1 MQCEQRLQLMVSVA
15 VMEKCIIC
23 LKDDDTSSLVKLR
36 EKGSQ
41 GINKASREREGQIL
55 ASAGQFVHQECRK
68 SYTNPTEITKT
79 KRQQNILQESNIP
92 TLRSKSN
99 FSHKDHCLF
108 YDFQKRIE
116 QVCNDRDDEWAVEV
130 RGRLECVGDLHAAD
144 ALYHQTCSVNFR
156 TSKKIPKAFSP
167 DSKGK
172 ENNYQGRPAA
182 YGEQFLKI
190 VDYLK
195 QHEDEQ
201 ITIAE
206 LVNKMN
212 ELCGEQAYSSVYMKK
227 KLRNH
232 FGENIIITDI
242 CGKISVV
249 TLRDTASCVLQEF
262 YHRPTYQNPDDEK
275 KAIIDAAAKLIKSD
289 IRSLKGDKENYPLA
303 SDVSSLKSNLQYV
316 PESLSYLL
324 ETMFAEKDSKMKIA
338 SIGQAIVQAS
348 RPRVLIAPLQIGLG
362 IQLHHNFAS
371 RFLVST
377 LNNLGFCSSYQE
389 IQKFESSAALTQ
401 GVDIPGEI
409 CNSFIQFV
417 ADNVDHNVRTL
428 DGNNTFHGMGIIA
441 GITPGTKRTAPI
453 PRISVSSDDINSIA
467 KVNIQYYKPQNDFMT
482 KLNFSELR
490 ELRGM
495 DKTACLDLL
504 SLVVWPLKNPTPGWS
519 GIMQMIHKG
528 EYPGKSTVVF
538 LPMIDMNSSDMS
550 CIYSTLL
557 FVSNQAHRYNR
568 TPVLT
573 FDQPLYWKALTI
585 IQNEH
590 PNSQLKSVVLRL
602 GAFHTEMSFLGCIGH
617 IMRSSGLQEIL
628 ELIYAPNAVT
638 HMLSGKAVARAI
650 RGHMLVDTALHSL
663 LVSKIF
669 NFDFPADENEE
680 GNINVSVDD
689 ILSKAADVYTELLE
703 GTLSIS
709 SACDSAVL
717 QSIKETIHRPLEE
730 MKKNRTSKLWLQYTE
745 MMQILRQFIKAER
758 TGDWE
763 LHLKSVKDMLPYL
776 AASGHN
782 LYTKSAYVYL
792 MMMQQLEIDHPE
804 VFAAFKDGHHVM
816 RRSDRYWAGLSSDL
830 MIEQVL
836 MRSVKTAGG
845 LTRGR
850 GMGESQRSQ
859 WLLSMPACA
868 DMNQAIQELTGV
880 GYYTSDQHKEESI
893 ARQKRDREDIMSI
906 LTFMKERSP
915 FTGDSSLRNI
925 ETGVT
930 ADSSVNVDN
939 SKDVGTA
946 IIESLVGQNVIDYTF
961 KKKNQVITLNSK
973 TSIKVDGELIQ
984 VDPQLLFQRCTT
996 IANGLFEDISEIF
1009 KYELCSVPS
1018 SLFDNNGL
1026 PRQANK
1032 SILADSIWDFD
1043 GCGCLETGINVHHVL
1058 DGGSLIHRIP
1068 WTKGNSFNS
1077 ICQAYIDYVKS
1088 HYSQATIVFDGYPDV
1103 PTVKDITHI
1112 RRSKGCISPKINFS
1126 AEMPC
1131 KTKKDAFLSN
1141 EENKQRFINLLSA
1154 KFEASNYA
1162 VVHAFDDAD
1171 LNIVQTAVSIS
1182 EEQHVVVIGEDTD
1195 LLVLLCYHAMM
1206 HNKNVYFKSE
1216 PKQSIQKIR
1225 IWDIKKTKKHL
1236 GEAICRLLPFIHA
1249 FSGCDTTSR
1258 VFGLGKGA
1266 LLKKVKS
1273 SAYLQDQSQ
1282 LFLQKS
1288 SKDQVV
1294 KAGEEVLVDLYGG
1307 VQSVE
1312 GLDLLRYR
1320 KFASKVVVGNVFV
1333 QVHTLPPTS
1342 DAAKLHSM
1350 RTFYQTQI
1358 WIGEGHDLDPNQWGW
1373 YTSENKL
1380 MPVRCLLPPAP
1391 QKLLKVI
1398 RCNCKQNC
1406 DSRRCSC
1413 RKQPLFELN

>member
-1 MQCEQRLQLMVSVA
+1 
-15 VMEKCIIC
+15 
-23 LKDDDTSSLVKLR
+23 
-36 EKGSQ
+36 
-41 GINKASREREGQIL
+41 
-55 ASAGQFVHQECRK
+55 
-68 SYTNPTEITKT
+68 
-79 KRQQNILQESNIP
+79 
-92 TLRSKSN
+92 
-99 FSHKDHCLF
+99 
-108 YDFQKRIE
+108 
-116 QVCNDRDDEWAVEV
+116 
-130 RGRLECVGDLHAAD
+130 
-144 ALYHQTCSVNFR
+144 
-156 TSKKIPKAFSP
+156 
-167 DSKGK
+167 
-172 ENNYQGRPAA
+172 
-182 YGEQFLKI
+182 
-190 VDYLK
+190 
-195 QHEDEQ
+195 
-201 ITIAE
+201 
-206 LVNKMN
+206 
-212 ELCGEQAYSSVYMKK
+212 
-227 KLRNH
+227 
-232 FGENIIITDI
+232 
-242 CGKISVV
+242 
-249 TLRDTASCVLQEF
+249 
-262 YHRPTYQNPDDEK
+262 
-275 KAIIDAAAKLIKSD
+275 
-289 IRSLKGDKENYPLA
+289 
-303 SDVSSLKSNLQYV
+303 
-316 PESLSYLL
+316 
-324 ETMFAEKDSKMKIA
+324 
-338 SIGQAIVQAS
+338 
-348 RPRVLIAPLQIGLG
+348 
-362 IQLHHNFAS
+362 
-371 RFLVST
+371 
-377 LNNLGFCSSYQE
+377 
-389 IQKFESSAALTQ
+389 
-401 GVDIPGEI
+401 
-409 CNSFIQFV
+409 
-417 ADNVDHNVRTL
+417 
-428 DGNNTFHGMGIIA
+428 
-441 GITPGTKRTAPI
+441 
-453 PRISVSSDDINSIA
+453 
-467 KVNIQYYKPQNDFMT
+467 
-482 KLNFSELR
+482 
-490 ELRGM
+490 
-495 DKTACLDLL
+495 
-504 SLVVWPLKNPTPGWS
+504 
-519 GIMQMIHKG
+519 
-528 EYPGKSTVVF
+528 
-538 LPMIDMNSSDMS
+538 
-550 CIYSTLL
+550 
-557 FVSNQAHRYNR
+557 
-568 TPVLT
+568 
-573 FDQPLYWKALTI
+573 
-585 IQNEH
+585 
-590 PNSQLKSVVLRL
+590 
-602 GAFHTEMSFLGCIGH
+602 
-617 IMRSSGLQEIL
+617 
-628 ELIYAPNAVT
+628 
-638 HMLSGKAVARAI
+638 
-650 RGHMLVDTALHSL
+650 
-663 LVSKIF
+663 
-669 NFDFPADENEE
+669 
-680 GNINVSVDD
+680 
-689 ILSKAADVYTELLE
+689 
-703 GTLSIS
+703 
-709 SACDSAVL
+709 
-717 QSIKETIHRPLEE
+717 
-730 MKKNRTSKLWLQYTE
+730 
-745 MMQILRQFIKAER
+745 
-758 TGDWE
+758 
-763 LHLKSVKDMLPYL
+763 
-776 AASGHN
+776 
-782 LYTKSAYVYL
+782 

-1032 SILADSIWDFD
+1032 RILADSIWDFD
-1043 GCGCLETGINVHHVL
+1043 GCGCLETGYNV
-1058 DGGSLIHRIP
+1058 SPCIR
-1068 WTKGNSFNS
+1068 
-1077 ICQAYIDYVKS
+1077 C

-1112 RRSKGCISPKINFS
+1112 RRSKGCISPKNKFLRLKC
-1126 AEMPC
+1126 PV
-1131 KTKKDAFLSN
+1131 KQKKDAFLSN

-1182 EEQHVVVIGEDTD
+1182 EEQHV
-1195 LLVLLCYHAMM
+1195 
-1206 HNKNVYFKSE
+1206 
-1216 PKQSIQKIR
+1216 
-1225 IWDIKKTKKHL
+1225 
-1236 GEAICRLLPFIHA
+1236 
-1249 FSGCDTTSR
+1249 
-1258 VFGLGKGA
+1258 
-1266 LLKKVKS
+1266 
-1273 SAYLQDQSQ
+1273 
-1282 LFLQKS
+1282 KS

-1350 RTFYQTQI
+1350 RTFYHQTQI

-1413 RKQPLFELN
+1413 RKHGIDCSASCGECRGINCSNSSIVTQSDLDEV